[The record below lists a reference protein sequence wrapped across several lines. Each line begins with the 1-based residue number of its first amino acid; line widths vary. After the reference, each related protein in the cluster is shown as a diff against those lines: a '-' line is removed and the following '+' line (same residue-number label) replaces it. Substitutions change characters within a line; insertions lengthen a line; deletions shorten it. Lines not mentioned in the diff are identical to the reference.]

1 MKSIKSFLVFFILIN
16 YSCKTEKKEVSSPNE
31 EVELNVLQKIA
42 NAHGY
47 EQWKK
52 VNQIQFTFNVDRD
65 STHFERTWVW
75 KPKSNEVTR
84 ISGADTLSYNRKSM
98 DSIAFKTNAGFI
110 NDRYWLLAPFNLI
123 WDADNFEYTLMKN
136 DTAPISDSPMQ
147 KLTIVYGNDG
157 GYTPGDAYDFYF
169 EDDYV
174 LKEWVFRKA
183 NQSEPSMT
191 TTWENHKNNNGI
203 IIAVD
208 HKKEDEVF
216 NLFFDDIEIHLDQ

>member
-1 MKSIKSFLVFFILIN
+1 MV
-16 YSCKTEKKEVSSPNE
+16 
-31 EVELNVLQKIA
+31 
-42 NAHGY
+42 
-47 EQWKK
+47 
-52 VNQIQFTFNVDRD
+52 
-65 STHFERTWVW
+65 
-75 KPKSNEVTR
+75 
-84 ISGADTLSYNRKSM
+84 
-98 DSIAFKTNAGFI
+98 
-110 NDRYWLLAPFNLI
+110 LAPFNLV
-123 WDADNFEYTLMKN
+123 WDKGSYNYEVINNAE
-136 DTAPISDSPMQ
+136 APIAKTPMQ
-147 KLTIVYGNDG
+147 KLTIVYNSEG

>member
-123 WDADNFEYTLMKN
+123 WDADNFECTLMKN